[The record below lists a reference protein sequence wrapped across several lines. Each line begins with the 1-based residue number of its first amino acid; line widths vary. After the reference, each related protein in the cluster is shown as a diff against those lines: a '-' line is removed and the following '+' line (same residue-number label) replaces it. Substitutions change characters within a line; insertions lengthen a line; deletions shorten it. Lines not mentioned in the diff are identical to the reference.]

1 MLTSLHRDISWFRCT
16 PQRAYAVALCG
27 MRVLMRKSHYSILEM
42 YLEEVNKTNR
52 IMESIYPYLKI
63 MALSDLNLPTQRPGP
78 GYEREYYDII
88 WIREGSGSYI
98 VNHSHYTIT
107 PNSLL
112 CGTCGQYQQL
122 VVEKP
127 VTGIII
133 SFNRDFIHQG
143 YDSDGSLSADILSD
157 FMNFS
162 MARLKED
169 DADELNTL
177 TERMQREWTNGQQ
190 MKMQI
195 LTGYLHILL
204 IHVRRTRKVN
214 VSETSRLNAMVRRFF
229 VQIETDF
236 TRRKS
241 VRDYASL
248 FCVTANYLNQ
258 LVKQQTGG
266 TAGYYIRRRII
277 AEAKRKAMHSDQ
289 NMKQIAFSLGFV
301 SEAHFSKYFKN
312 YTGVNFSEFKR
323 NCFQSSMPQIEEL
336 GFSGS
341 PHA

>member
-1 MLTSLHRDISWFRCT
+1 M
-16 PQRAYAVALCG
+16 
-27 MRVLMRKSHYSILEM
+27 K
-42 YLEEVNKTNR
+42 
-52 IMESIYPYLKI
+52 SIYPYLKI
-63 MALSDLNLPTQRPGP
+63 TALSDLSLPIQRPGARD
-78 GYEREYYDII
+78 EREHYDII
-88 WIREGSGSYI
+88 WIRDGAGSYI
-98 VNHSHYTIT
+98 VNHSRYTIA

-112 CGTCGQYQQL
+112 CGTSCQCQQL

-133 SFNRDFIHQG
+133 SFNRDFLHHG
-143 YDSDGSLSADILSD
+143 YDSNGSLTADILGD

-162 MARLKED
+162 IARLKEN

-204 IHVRRTRKVN
+204 IHVRRTRKLTIG
-214 VSETSRLNAMVRRFF
+214 ETPGVTAMVRRFF
-229 VQIETDF
+229 TQIEMDF

-241 VRDYASL
+241 VADYASL

-323 NCFQSSMPQIEEL
+323 NCFRIESLMENTNT
-336 GFSGS
+336 
-341 PHA
+341 

>member
-1 MLTSLHRDISWFRCT
+1 MLTNSHRDISWFRCD
-16 PQRAYAVALCG
+16 PQRAYAVPLCG
-27 MRVLMRKSHYSILEM
+27 MPVLILKSDYFILDLN
-42 YLEEVNKTNR
+42 LEEMEKTNR
-52 IMESIYPYLKI
+52 IMKSTYPYLKI
-63 MALSDLNLPTQRPGP
+63 TVLSDLSLHTQRPAP
-78 GYEREYYDII
+78 GYEGEHYDII
-88 WIREGSGSYI
+88 WISEGAGSYI
-98 VNHSHYTIT
+98 VNHSHYTIA

-112 CGTCGQYQQL
+112 CGTSSQCQQL

-127 VTGIII
+127 VTGMII
-133 SFNRDFIHQG
+133 SFNRDFIYQG

-162 MARLKED
+162 VARLKED
-169 DADELNTL
+169 DAAELNTL

-195 LTGYLHILL
+195 LTCYLHILL
-204 IHVRRTRKVN
+204 IHVRRTRKVS
-214 VSETSRLNAMVRRFF
+214 VAETFGVNAMVRRFF
-229 VQIETDF
+229 TQIEMDF

-241 VRDYASL
+241 VGDYASL

-277 AEAKRKAMHSDQ
+277 AEAKRKALHSDQ

-323 NCFQSSMPQIEEL
+323 TCFQVTSCMDNSNT
-336 GFSGS
+336 
-341 PHA
+341 